1 MGRREGYLRKMG
13 TWAEKEKVGQKEEQT
28 YLEGRRADGGSSG
41 DGKKWECRMSVRVC
55 RLRCIGGRR

>member
-1 MGRREGYLRKMG
+1 MG
-13 TWAEKEKVGQKEEQT
+13 TGAEKEKVGQKEEQI

-41 DGKKWECRMSVRVC
+41 DGKKRECRMSVRVC